1 MPECS
6 LIRRPRL
13 HSIVR
18 EFSTGATRDDEG
30 TKPDYRGF
38 LSPLALRR
46 FGQYMNEHRVQADG
60 TLRAS
65 DNWKKGIP
73 QKEYLSSLLRHAVAL
88 WYEIE
93 YVRVEP
99 KPKHIEDLLCAIFFN
114 AQGLL
119 HERLLGRD
127 VGSVEAEVDMSP
139 TSFEAWQKGMF
150 PKCRLDCTLC
160 WDTYILYCGPG
171 PGVPK

>member
-1 MPECS
+1 M
-6 LIRRPRL
+6 
-13 HSIVR
+13 R

-73 QKEYLSSLLRHAVAL
+73 QKEYLSSLLRHTVDL
-88 WYEIE
+88 WWWLECQGDLGD
-93 YVRVEP
+93 R
-99 KPKHIEDLLCAIFFN
+99 KKLIEDLLCAIFFN

-127 VGSVEAEVDMSP
+127 VGLEAPPSPEVYMSP
-139 TSFEAWQKGMF
+139 KVPFEVWQKERSHRCMPGGCSICQNDYF
-150 PKCRLDCTLC
+150 RN
-160 WDTYILYCGPG
+160 YYRGPG

>member
-6 LIRRPRL
+6 PIRRPRL

-73 QKEYLSSLLRHAVAL
+73 RKEYLSSLIRHVVDYWRAVEGA
-88 WYEIE
+88 IE
-93 YVRVEP
+93 APLSE
-99 KPKHIEDLLCAIFFN
+99 KELQDLLCAIRFN
-114 AQGLL
+114 ADGLL

-127 VGSVEAEVDMSP
+127 VGKEVKVDKVD
-139 TSFEAWQKGMF
+139 TCFEVWQKRHN
-150 PKCRLDCTLC
+150 PLCQPDCGIC
-160 WDTYILYCGPG
+160 QDLYLSPRGPG